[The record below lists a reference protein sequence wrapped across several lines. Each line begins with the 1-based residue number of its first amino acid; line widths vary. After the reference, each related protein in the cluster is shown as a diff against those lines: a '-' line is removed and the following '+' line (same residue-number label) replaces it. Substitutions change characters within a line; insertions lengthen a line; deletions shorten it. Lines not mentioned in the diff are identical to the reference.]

1 MLSIGSVKSAGGA
14 AKYYGSDDYYV
25 SGEADKPGLEWGGNG
40 SALAGLE
47 GRADGR
53 DFREVLQGTH
63 AEFGDPGKTGPD
75 KEVGDGDGKD
85 PQADTNKRPGWDFTF
100 SAPKSVSVAILAG
113 GDKALDRAHN
123 KANTEAM
130 SYMERHFSV
139 TRVREKGGLVNRVTG
154 NLVYGSVVHGTS
166 RAGDPD
172 RHTHN
177 VVANKTFDAETG
189 KWRALETQQAYK
201 YQQLLGMIYQG
212 RMAKEGMDAGH
223 NFRRGHAVG
232 TFELAAW
239 SKDEMRVF
247 SQRREQIEK
256 AIADD
261 QAKTGSAPSPA
272 RIEKLVLRGRPE
284 KEHIQRSVLVDRW
297 NDTAAKNGI
306 DVGKIVGEADRR
318 EVGSD
323 LTPTQEGLIKQDGF
337 LAQIRNAVFGK
348 PEVAK
353 QADPYAAVGPA
364 EQRDD
369 PARAAVSFAVRH
381 LEQNSA
387 VFDRHQVAMNAL
399 RAGPAGLTIDR
410 VEAQIAQMTD
420 EKHLDLADR
429 EQMGGLTTAF
439 AVRLEQSIIQKMDAG
454 REAVAPILDRTR
466 AITAVSTIS
475 ERMKANSGFSLTRGQ
490 ARASFVALTA
500 KDKYVAIQGLAG
512 TGKTTLF
519 RTLAEVANENGHEIR
534 GVVATN
540 EAAGVLQRETGI
552 QSQTIESWLTGRER
566 AVQDGGEKG
575 LANAKKEW
583 AGKTLLVD
591 EASLVSNATMAR
603 IQHMADKLD
612 LRQVIFTG
620 DKGQIGAVEAG
631 APFRLLQTARVK
643 QIEMRD
649 IVRQREAGLRKAV
662 ELAADH
668 KAHKAITALAPTLHQ
683 VGKDSSPQDLVGKA
697 VEVWKAARA
706 NGTTPVIVVNTNAMR
721 NLAAAHIRQE
731 LIKSKSL
738 GVVLGKETRLYSARM
753 TSAEAVRAQSYAV
766 GQTIV
771 VERGNR
777 KLGLERGEQLKLAGI
792 DHEANH
798 LTLQRPNGKLVRYDL
813 NTARGDRMGIAAFDA
828 KPVEIREKE
837 KMVWERTD
845 TKRDF
850 LVGQAFTVLA
860 RDGENWTIRN
870 AAGKT
875 QVVTTQDL
883 QFTGYGHSIT
893 ADRRQGATSVHEIGI
908 QSHNEGAATTMARA
922 YVQKSRPTDRFDL
935 ITTDAKLLA
944 SKLARQ
950 PGINPSALE
959 HLREAGRGGLDAAA
973 GLTQPSAGDNGLA
986 GPGASPGGPEK
997 GQGHH
1002 QDREMQMAKAPQIPA
1017 PERSL

>member
-25 SGEADKPGLEWGGNG
+25 SGEADKPGLEWNGNG

-47 GRADGR
+47 GRADTR

-63 AEFGDPGKTGPD
+63 AAFGDGEK
-75 KEVGDGDGKD
+75 GDGDKELGDGEGKASKGD
-85 PQADTNKRPGWDFTF
+85 DNKRPGWDFTF
-100 SAPKSVSVAILAG
+100 SAPKSVSVTILAG

-130 SYMERHFSV
+130 AYMEKHFSV
-139 TRVREKGGLVNRVTG
+139 TRVREKGTVVHRITG

-177 VVANKTFDAETG
+177 VVANKTLDAETG

-223 NFRRGHAVG
+223 NFKRGHAVG

-256 AIADD
+256 AIAAD
-261 QAKTGSAPSPA
+261 QAKTGNAPSPA

-284 KEHIQRSVLVDRW
+284 KENIQRSVLIERW
-297 NDTAAKNGI
+297 NETAAKNGI

-318 EVGSD
+318 TVGND
-323 LTPTQEGLIKQDGF
+323 LTPTQEGLIKQDG
-337 LAQIRNAVFGK
+337 LLTKVRNAVFGK

-353 QADPYAAVGPA
+353 QADPYAAIGPA
-364 EQRDD
+364 SQHDG
-369 PARAAVSFAVRH
+369 PARAAVSFAIRH
-381 LEQNSA
+381 LEQNNA
-387 VFDRHQVAMNAL
+387 VFDRHQVAVNAL
-399 RAGPAGLTIDR
+399 RAGPTGLTIDR
-410 VEAQIAQMTD
+410 VEAQIAQLTD
-420 EKHLDLADR
+420 EKHLHLADR
-429 EQMGGLTTAF
+429 QQMGGLTTAF

-454 REAVAPILDRTR
+454 RDAVAPILDRTR
-466 AITAVSTIS
+466 AIAAVSDIS
-475 ERMKANSGFSLTRGQ
+475 ERMAINSGHKLTRGQ

-500 KDKYVAIQGLAG
+500 KDKYVVVQGLAG
-512 TGKTTLF
+512 SGKTTLF
-519 RTLAEVANENGHEIR
+519 QTLGEVARENGHEIR

-540 EAAGVLQRETGI
+540 EAAGILQRETGI
-552 QSQTIESWLTGRER
+552 KSQTIASWLEGRER
-566 AVQDGGEKG
+566 AVEKGGEQG

-591 EASLVSNATMAR
+591 ESSLVSNATMAR
-603 IQHMADKLD
+603 IQHMAEKLD
-612 LRQVIFTG
+612 MRQVLFTG

-631 APFRLLQTARVK
+631 APFRLLQAARVK

-649 IVRQREAGLRKAV
+649 IVRQRDAGLRAAV

-668 KAHKAITALAPTLHQ
+668 KAHKAIKALAPTLHQ
-683 VGKDSSPQDLVGKA
+683 VGRDATPQDLVGKA
-697 VEVWKAARA
+697 VEIWKAARA
-706 NGTTPVIVVNTNAMR
+706 QGTTPVVVVNTNAMR
-721 NLAAAHIRQE
+721 NLTAAHIRQE
-731 LIKSKSL
+731 LIKDGAL
-738 GVVLGKETRLYSARM
+738 GDILGKETRLYSARM
-753 TSAEAVRAQSYAV
+753 TSAEAVRAQSYTV

-771 VERGNR
+771 VERGDR
-777 KLGLERGEQLKLAGI
+777 KLGLARGEQMRLAGV

-845 TKRDF
+845 TKREF
-850 LVGQAFTVLA
+850 LVGQAFTVIS

-875 QVVTTQDL
+875 EVVTTLDL

-908 QSHNEGAATTMARA
+908 QSHNEGQATTMARA
-922 YVQKSRPTDRFDL
+922 YVQASRPTDRFDL
-935 ITTDAKLLA
+935 ITTDAKLLV
-944 SKLARQ
+944 SKLAKQ
-950 PGINPSALE
+950 DGINPSALE
-959 HLREAGRGGLDAAA
+959 HLREVGRGGFDAAA
-973 GLTQPSAGDNGLA
+973 GLTQPSLGEKGMAGQ
-986 GPGASPGGPEK
+986 GASPGGAEK

-1002 QDREMQMAKAPQIPA
+1002 QDREMQMAKAPEIQA
-1017 PERSL
+1017 PQRTL